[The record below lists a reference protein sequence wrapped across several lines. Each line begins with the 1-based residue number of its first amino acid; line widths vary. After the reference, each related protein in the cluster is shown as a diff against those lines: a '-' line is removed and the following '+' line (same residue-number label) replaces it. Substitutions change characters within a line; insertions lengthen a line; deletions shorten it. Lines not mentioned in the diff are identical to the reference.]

1 MKYLLM
7 AACLLHVFFS
17 KAQVKIGDNPGTI
30 DANSLLEMET
40 TNKGFLP
47 PRVTLS
53 SLSTVSPLTGTVPAG
68 MTVFNGSGS
77 LPVGFYYWTGSEWKK
92 LDNGYHNLVVKSANA
107 TLLKNENFV
116 LASNDITLTLPVV
129 TNADNGLQITIKNY
143 GSYTDLVTVEG
154 SGGAT
159 VDGLTSTTLTR
170 YVGKSFIAYGG
181 NWVVKH
187 GTNAQ
192 EDHILDVDE
201 SGSWATVDEAI
212 AFLELHMTGPSVIR
226 LADETVS
233 ISQTIVVDLPY
244 AITFQ
249 GLSFGTTT
257 IEAASGLTGKPMFR
271 CLSETY
277 FKMLSFD
284 ATTLASYGTLA
295 GEDAIRLLGSGTYN
309 EVKDCSFDGFYNTIL
324 DSTNAELWVFEC
336 DISNSIGSGILVQGA
351 TPGVIVKVAE
361 TDFIGCNYGI
371 NLSKGSGAII
381 QLASGGYYNSNA
393 GDTAIFYQ
401 PANFTSFTSISITG
415 NSWNNI
421 GKYIEGFDFTRS
433 DGRDANAIVESNA
446 GIGDQKPNCFINV
459 LNSSTNKTL
468 TSSNTWYK
476 ADWGSNTS
484 SETCKWTI
492 ADNRITYQPN
502 NKRNGLFTVAGNL
515 SVNSSNQN
523 ISIGIVKNGN
533 SAVRYGETTLRVTT
547 SDQPFQFSFIA
558 FLQDIS
564 PGDYF
569 EVYYSNATSSSKV
582 VKLQDIQ
589 WFVNTQ

>member
-47 PRVTLS
+47 PRVTLT
-53 SLSTVSPLTGTVPAG
+53 SLTTVSPLTGTVPAG

-77 LPVGFYYWTGSEWKK
+77 LPVGFYYWTGTEWKK
-92 LDNGYHNLVVKSANA
+92 LDNGYHNLVEKSANA

-143 GSYTDLVTVEG
+143 GTYTDLVTVEG

-187 GTNAQ
+187 GSNTQ

-201 SGSWATVDEAI
+201 SSSWTTVDEVI
-212 AFLELHMTGPSVIR
+212 AFLDLHMTGPTVIR
-226 LADETVS
+226 LADETVE
-233 ISQTIVVDLPY
+233 ISETVVVDLPY

-249 GLSFGTTT
+249 GLSYGTTT
-257 IEAASGLTGKPMFR
+257 VQAATGLTGKPMFR
-271 CLSETY
+271 CLSEVY

-284 ATTLASYGTLA
+284 ATTLASYGTVA

-324 DSTNAELWVFEC
+324 DSTDAELWVFEC
-336 DISNSIGSGILVQGA
+336 DISNSRGSGILVHGA
-351 TPGVIVKVAE
+351 VSGVIVKVAE
-361 TDFIGCNYGI
+361 TDFIGCNYGV
-371 NLSKGSGAII
+371 NLSKGSGATI
-381 QLASGGYYNSNA
+381 QLASGGYYNANS

-401 PANFTSFTSISITG
+401 PANFTTYSSISITG
-415 NSWNNI
+415 NSWNNT

-433 DGRDANAIVESNA
+433 DGRDANVIMESNA
-446 GIGDQKPNCFINV
+446 GVGDASPSSTINV
-459 LNSSTNKTL
+459 LNNATT
-468 TSSNTWYK
+468 TTVTTSNTWYK
-476 ADWGSNTS
+476 GNWTNTS
-484 SETCKWTI
+484 SSTTKWTI
-492 ADNRITYQPN
+492 ANNRVTYQPTN
-502 NKRNGLFTVAGNL
+502 RRNGWMIISGNL
-515 SVNSSNQN
+515 SCNNAN
-523 ISIGIVKNGN
+523 RTISLGIVKNG
-533 SAVRYGETTLRVTT
+533 STGTRFGETTLRITT
-547 SDQPFQFSFIA
+547 SNQPFQFSTVVYLTDIA
-558 FLQDIS
+558 

-569 EVYYSNATSSSKV
+569 EIFCTSTSSFDIV
-582 VKLQDIQ
+582 TFQDVL
-589 WFVNTQ
+589 WLTNTK